1 METKGSLVGRLL
13 IRQSILQTRMMES
26 YPPRIEDLKVAF
38 LTLHPDYRFSAVG
51 IGHDQR
57 GWDPCPVEVAGKN
70 VWGAMSAGGVCD
82 QNGARHNEWC
92 KYIGDRGRELVTE
105 AGIASPPWGQMSMD
119 PFRHLGLC
127 IQWYRDICRNPALT
141 PEARIGRER
150 SRAAAIRMEKERQE
164 RVEQQRL
171 AAVAWAAKE
180 EEARKE
186 KARLFQLELAASI
199 HAAESASIT
208 CRPPTAEEIALMEKH
223 KVATAPRKAIPKKIR
238 GEAWKAQFGS
248 STEGSCFCCRKV
260 LDIFEDWH
268 AGHIVPSALGGSDTA
283 ANLRPV
289 CGSCNLS
296 MGTEHMDTFKARCYP
311 A

>member
-186 KARLFQLELAASI
+186 KARLFQLELAAAASRPAPVVRVPTEAEMT
-199 HAAESASIT
+199 HARHMEDCRKRDILVTRHSMTPSDAEAVLAHLTWARLRCSFRKDTLAAVRAINEFARANGIRVSDAEQVLQEVAGP
-208 CRPPTAEEIALMEKH
+208 RPP
-223 KVATAPRKAIPKKIR
+223 P
-238 GEAWKAQFGS
+238 
-248 STEGSCFCCRKV
+248 
-260 LDIFEDWH
+260 
-268 AGHIVPSALGGSDTA
+268 
-283 ANLRPV
+283 
-289 CGSCNLS
+289 
-296 MGTEHMDTFKARCYP
+296 ARETP
-311 A
+311 L